1 MAGQAVDKLYQARS
15 PITFQTLE
23 VAGAMDSLE
32 LELMALQKVDPL
44 AYDIHSNVI
53 VIYQLVFTDRA

>member
-15 PITFQTLE
+15 PTTLQTLE

-32 LELMALQKVDPL
+32 FEFVALQEVDPL
-44 AYDIHSNVI
+44 AHDIHSNMI
-53 VIYQLVFTDRA
+53 VIYQLIFTDRA